1 MLQTINLF
9 HTKSCRTQP
18 GYLWYM
24 WNICIHV
31 HLQKPKVSF
40 SEEEEEEEEEFSEP
54 DTPSSAGIEVVH
66 SKAPPNLHGILKPR
80 SMSESSEDPSSSR

>member
-1 MLQTINLF
+1 M
-9 HTKSCRTQP
+9 
-18 GYLWYM
+18 
-24 WNICIHV
+24 
-31 HLQKPKVSF
+31 SF